1 MFTVFVIVVY
11 QLFMISFFI
20 KTTLKILV
28 LWHEFAKKDFG
39 IRRYFGKKDFGIRR
53 YFGKKD
59 FGIRRYFGKINFGIR
74 LFYVILWAKRK

>member
-1 MFTVFVIVVY
+1 MFVIVEYKLFTMSLFY
-11 QLFMISFFI
+11 QN
-20 KTTLKILV
+20 
-28 LWHEFAKKDFG
+28 HAQ
-39 IRRYFGKKDFGIRR
+39 DFGIRR

>member
-1 MFTVFVIVVY
+1 MFVIVVY

-39 IRRYFGKKDFGIRR
+39 IRRYFGKKKILVLGGILA
-53 YFGKKD
+53 KKD

>member
-1 MFTVFVIVVY
+1 MFVIVVY

-39 IRRYFGKKDFGIRR
+39 IRRYFGE
-53 YFGKKD
+53 
-59 FGIRRYFGKINFGIR
+59 INFGIR